1 MTTQHPRAPAHA
13 AMPKGEGGGGGGSS
27 DGEGGGGDGEGG
39 GGEGG
44 GGRRREAGQY
54 PGVPVAPGTLDRV
67 VGSQQGQSLW

>member
-1 MTTQHPRAPAHA
+1 MTTQHALAPAHA
-13 AMPKGEGGGGGGSS
+13 AMPNGKGGGGGG
-27 DGEGGGGDGEGG
+27 
-39 GGEGG
+39 GG